1 MSIPDNAGTLA
12 RRFGQGSA
20 GLLTRLGAPGE
31 FFRYHG
37 IYAPGVR
44 LLRSL
49 SIPQKVMAVALCFM
63 LPIGLLAHG
72 FLSEVLSRRN
82 QTQMEMAGA
91 LYAQRLLAL
100 TEIIRAARRRDMVDA
115 SGADPA
121 LVVPRK
127 GDIPSRL
134 ADLVEVDQRMR
145 AVLQTGSRF
154 DAARQAVQRLATP
167 APAELEPRMQRYS
180 QAIVAL
186 NTLLRHVTDTS
197 RLKADH
203 EVVSL
208 YLVEAAFELLPDT
221 IERMATL
228 RSTTVVVLNGQ
239 ADDATRM
246 RAMQRLALAQDSLA
260 RSTGLL
266 NMAAAR
272 ESMIAGRLA
281 LAAALTPAQGFLAQ
295 SQGLLDGSAP
305 PASTAAYVATSVRA
319 LDAMQDLQSRAVE
332 QVNQRLDVRA
342 REIDRLVLS
351 LVSAV
356 AVCVMLAVYLLLAF
370 YRVMNGGL
378 GLLQQQVSR
387 MAEGDLSAR
396 PRPWGSD
403 EVAQALASL
412 GDSLARLADLF
423 AAVKQG
429 VAAITHASTAIAT
442 GTGDLS
448 ARTDE
453 SVAGVAQI
461 LRGVES
467 YVEQLEQSGRRVD
480 EAVEA
485 VHALR
490 LDSTRSR
497 HHMQRLEE
505 RMQSLRGK
513 SRQISEIVELIDHI
527 AFRTNILALNA
538 SVEASKAGEA
548 GRSFAVVAQEVR
560 NLAARSAEAAR
571 RVNTI
576 VTGSTEDIEQS
587 GALVELTATA
597 LVETDGHVARIHE
610 SMNDIV
616 TLTRSGQQNSQEI
629 LGEIRGV
636 NELSSRNRAL
646 VEQMANAADDLSR
659 QGDRLNDKVRGF
671 KLS

>member
-12 RRFGQGSA
+12 RRFGRGSA

-91 LYAQRLLAL
+91 RYAQRLLAL